1 MFDQPFDTVLDLF
14 KSTDYSAWKEKIITD
29 LKGKA
34 FVDLI
39 TLTEDG
45 IEMLP
50 IYTAE
55 TTKNF
60 ILDIPT
66 KQTQSWQIT
75 EYITVENCEK
85 ANQEALIAL
94 QNGANTILF
103 NFKNNTFN
111 KELLTTLVKD
121 FLLDAITI
129 YAENIGDTSVQ
140 LLSEHH
146 IIYNPKIFVP
156 QQKSTINELIF
167 AVHYLF
173 QNEAEKC
180 NIHFNIGQNFFLEI
194 AKIRAFR
201 WLVEQVNQVQKTN
214 KQFVLFSETGFENR
228 NDGFIEN
235 NILRNTT
242 EAMSA
247 ILGGCD
253 ALIIH
258 PHENSNLGRRIARNI
273 HHLLYYESNFKQIPD
288 VIKGTY
294 YIEYLTY
301 QLAKK
306 TWEQLS

>member
-1 MFDQPFDTVLDLF
+1 MFEQRFDTVLDLF
-14 KSTDYSAWKEKIITD
+14 NGTDFPTWKEKIISD
-29 LKGKA
+29 LKGKV
-34 FVDLI
+34 FEDLI

-55 TTKNF
+55 TTKDY
-60 ILDIPT
+60 ILNIPT
-66 KQTQSWQIT
+66 RKTQDWQIT

-85 ANQEALIAL
+85 ANQEALNAL

-103 NFKNNTFN
+103 NFKNNAFN
-111 KELLTTLVKD
+111 QEQIAILVKD

-129 YAENIGDTSVQ
+129 YAENIGNTSVH
-140 LLSEHH
+140 LLSEYS
-146 IIYNPKIFVP
+146 INYNPKIFVP
-156 QQKSTINELIF
+156 QQKSTVNELLF

-173 QNEAEKC
+173 QNEAEIS
-180 NIHFNIGQNFFLEI
+180 NVHFNIGQNYFLEI
-194 AKIRAFR
+194 AKIRTFR
-201 WLVEQVNQVQKTN
+201 WLVAQINQLQIKN

-228 NDGFIEN
+228 NDDFIEN

-288 VIKGTY
+288 VVKGTY

-306 TWEQLS
+306 TWEQLN

>member
-1 MFDQPFDTVLDLF
+1 MFEQRFDTVLDLF
-14 KSTDYSAWKEKIITD
+14 NGTDFPTWKEKIISD
-29 LKGKA
+29 LKGKV
-34 FVDLI
+34 FEDLI

-55 TTKNF
+55 TTKDY
-60 ILDIPT
+60 ILNIPT
-66 KQTQSWQIT
+66 RKTQDWQIT

-85 ANQEALIAL
+85 ANQEALNAL

-103 NFKNNTFN
+103 NFKNNAFN
-111 KELLTTLVKD
+111 QEQIAILVKD

-129 YAENIGDTSVQ
+129 YAENIGNTSVH
-140 LLSEHH
+140 LLSEYS
-146 IIYNPKIFVP
+146 INYNPKIFVP
-156 QQKSTINELIF
+156 QQKSTVNELLF

-173 QNEAEKC
+173 QNEAEIS
-180 NIHFNIGQNFFLEI
+180 NVHFNIGQNYFLEI

-201 WLVEQVNQVQKTN
+201 WLVAQINQLQIKN

-228 NDGFIEN
+228 NDDFIEN

-288 VIKGTY
+288 VVKGTY

-306 TWEQLS
+306 TWEQLN

>member
-1 MFDQPFDTVLDLF
+1 MFEQRFDNVLDLF
-14 KSTDYSAWKEKIITD
+14 NGTDFSTWKEKIITD
-29 LKGKA
+29 LKGKV
-34 FVDLI
+34 FEDLI
-39 TLTEDG
+39 SLSEDG

-55 TTKNF
+55 TTKDY
-60 ILDIPT
+60 ILNIPT
-66 KQTQSWQIT
+66 RKTQDWQNT

-85 ANQEALIAL
+85 ANQEALNAL

-103 NFKNNTFN
+103 NFKNNAFN
-111 KELLTTLVKD
+111 QEQIAILVKD

-140 LLSEHH
+140 LLSEYS
-146 IIYNPKIFVP
+146 INYNPKIFVP
-156 QQKSTINELIF
+156 QQKSTVNELLF
-167 AVHYLF
+167 AVYYLF
-173 QNEAEKC
+173 QNDAEIS
-180 NIHFNIGQNFFLEI
+180 NVHFNIGQNYFLEI

-201 WLVEQVNQVQKTN
+201 WLVAQINQLQNKN
-214 KQFVLFSETGFENR
+214 KQFILFSETGFENR
-228 NDGFIEN
+228 NDDFIEN

-288 VIKGTY
+288 VVKGTY

-306 TWEQLS
+306 TWEQLN

>member
-1 MFDQPFDTVLDLF
+1 MFEQRFDTVLDLF
-14 KSTDYSAWKEKIITD
+14 NGTDFSTWKEKIITD
-29 LKGKA
+29 LKGKV
-34 FVDLI
+34 FEDLI

-55 TTKNF
+55 TTKDY
-60 ILDIPT
+60 ILNIPT
-66 KQTQSWQIT
+66 RQTQDWQIT

-85 ANQEALIAL
+85 ANQEALNAL

-103 NFKNNTFN
+103 NFKNNASN
-111 KELLTTLVKD
+111 KEQLAILVKD
-121 FLLDAITI
+121 FLLDAITV

-140 LLSEHH
+140 LLSEYS
-146 IIYNPKIFVP
+146 INYNSKIFVP
-156 QQKSTINELIF
+156 QQKSTVNELLF

-173 QNEAEKC
+173 QNEAKIS
-180 NIHFNIGQNFFLEI
+180 NVHFNIGQNYFLEI

-201 WLVEQVNQVQKTN
+201 WLVAQINQLQNKN

-228 NDGFIEN
+228 NDDFIEN

-288 VIKGTY
+288 VVKGTY

-301 QLAKK
+301 QLAEK
-306 TWEQLS
+306 TWEQLN

>member
-1 MFDQPFDTVLDLF
+1 MFEQRFDTVLDLF
-14 KSTDYSAWKEKIITD
+14 NGTDFPTWKEKIISD
-29 LKGKA
+29 LKGKV
-34 FVDLI
+34 FEDLI

-55 TTKNF
+55 TTKDY
-60 ILDIPT
+60 ILNIPT
-66 KQTQSWQIT
+66 RKTQDWQIT

-85 ANQEALIAL
+85 ANQEALNAL

-103 NFKNNTFN
+103 NFKNNAFN
-111 KELLTTLVKD
+111 QEQIAILVKD

-129 YAENIGDTSVQ
+129 YAKNIGNTSVH
-140 LLSEHH
+140 LLSEYS
-146 IIYNPKIFVP
+146 INYNPKIFVP
-156 QQKSTINELIF
+156 QQKSTVNELLF

-173 QNEAEKC
+173 QNEAEIS
-180 NIHFNIGQNFFLEI
+180 NVHFNIGQNYFLEI

-201 WLVEQVNQVQKTN
+201 WLVAQINQLQIKN

-228 NDGFIEN
+228 NDDFIEN

-288 VIKGTY
+288 VVKGTY

-301 QLAKK
+301 QLVKK
-306 TWEQLS
+306 TWEQLN

>member
-1 MFDQPFDTVLDLF
+1 MFEQRFDTVLDLF
-14 KSTDYSAWKEKIITD
+14 NGTDFPTWKEKIISD
-29 LKGKA
+29 LKGKV
-34 FVDLI
+34 FEDLI

-55 TTKNF
+55 TTKDY
-60 ILDIPT
+60 ILNIPT
-66 KQTQSWQIT
+66 RKTQDWQIT

-85 ANQEALIAL
+85 ANQEALNAL

-103 NFKNNTFN
+103 NFKNNAFN
-111 KELLTTLVKD
+111 QEQIAILVKD

-129 YAENIGDTSVQ
+129 YAKNIGNTSVH
-140 LLSEHH
+140 LLSEYS
-146 IIYNPKIFVP
+146 INYNPKIFVP
-156 QQKSTINELIF
+156 QQKSTVNELLF

-173 QNEAEKC
+173 QNEAEIS
-180 NIHFNIGQNFFLEI
+180 NVHFNIGQNYFLEI

-201 WLVEQVNQVQKTN
+201 WLVAQINQLQIKN

-228 NDGFIEN
+228 NDDFIEN

-288 VIKGTY
+288 VVKGTY

-306 TWEQLS
+306 TWEQLN